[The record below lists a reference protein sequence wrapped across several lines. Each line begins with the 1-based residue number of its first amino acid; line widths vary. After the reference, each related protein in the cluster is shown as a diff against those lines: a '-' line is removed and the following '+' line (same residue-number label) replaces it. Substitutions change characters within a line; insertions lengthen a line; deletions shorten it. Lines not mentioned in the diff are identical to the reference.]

1 MKKTA
6 RPRVAVQSSASLS
19 IDETCRFRHNKK
31 TGEKEL
37 ERANM
42 RLAVLG
48 SLAAVAA
55 TVVANDQYEH
65 EDDFNN
71 EDYIPE

>member
-1 MKKTA
+1 
-6 RPRVAVQSSASLS
+6 
-19 IDETCRFRHNKK
+19 
-31 TGEKEL
+31 
-37 ERANM
+37 M

>member
-1 MKKTA
+1 
-6 RPRVAVQSSASLS
+6 
-19 IDETCRFRHNKK
+19 
-31 TGEKEL
+31 
-37 ERANM
+37 M

-55 TVVANDQYEH
+55 VAVADQYEH
-65 EDDFNN
+65 EADDFNN